1 MVSAVSTTEPAPS
14 SSMRRYTVLRHTWH
28 VVGACVLVGVVAYL
42 VWLLTNRRED
52 LAQVLHEAHVVSLVV
67 HVLLV
72 FTYFT
77 MVPLVWRMVIEASGV
92 SPGPRALIA
101 SAFRPNLGKYIPGK
115 LWSVAGR
122 ALILRQPAP
131 TSASR
136 AVLATLMQYGYEIAG
151 ACVFV
156 AVYVWVVPAAPDA
169 IAALAFPLL
178 LVPIAA
184 LAPAPLVRRS
194 WAPLRRMVSP
204 LEFPDAPPTP
214 RPMII
219 VVISVQWAVYAASGA
234 ALTSSLA
241 DLTLL
246 TLVAVGAAFVVA
258 WLAGFISLLTPGGLG
273 VREGVAIALLAP
285 MVGTDVAAL
294 ATVVSRVTWTIVD
307 GLTIAA
313 GWAAV
318 GRGSRLMA
326 PGGGRKHRSA
336 YNDLQ

>member
-1 MVSAVSTTEPAPS
+1 M
-14 SSMRRYTVLRHTWH
+14 
-28 VVGACVLVGVVAYL
+28 
-42 VWLLTNRRED
+42 
-52 LAQVLHEAHVVSLVV
+52 
-67 HVLLV
+67 
-72 FTYFT
+72 
-77 MVPLVWRMVIEASGV
+77 
-92 SPGPRALIA
+92 
-101 SAFRPNLGKYIPGK
+101 
-115 LWSVAGR
+115 
-122 ALILRQPAP
+122 
-131 TSASR
+131 
-136 AVLATLMQYGYEIAG
+136 
-151 ACVFV
+151 
-156 AVYVWVVPAAPDA
+156 
-169 IAALAFPLL
+169 
-178 LVPIAA
+178 
-184 LAPAPLVRRS
+184 
-194 WAPLRRMVSP
+194 
-204 LEFPDAPPTP
+204 
-214 RPMII
+214 
-219 VVISVQWAVYAASGA
+219 QWAVYAASGA